1 MPSGYC
7 SDIWRDWASLQRIT
21 QGKDSVVVDG
31 KSLTVP
37 AVIAV
42 SRYRTQPSM
51 TTDPD
56 ILAAVQASVDL
67 LNTHLQQGYIVYGVN
82 TGVGGSADTRTA
94 HLQNLQKS
102 VIQHQNAGVL
112 LHSDKGLPT
121 PAGSGLAAGL
131 GQDLTSHALPVPVVR
146 AMMLLRCNSLMR
158 GHSGVQI
165 CVIESILS
173 LLAYDLTPVVPLRGS
188 ISASGD
194 LSPLS
199 YIAGVLEGN
208 EDIYVRSGIQ
218 HDYQIITADRA
229 LLIAKLQRIV
239 LGPKEALGLLNGTA
253 TSCAAASSVI
263 YEAQHMGVIAQV
275 LTAMGTEALLGT
287 NHNHHPFIASTRPH
301 PGQLEAAANI
311 FAFLSDSR
319 LTADANPKK
328 AGMAQDRYSLRTASQ
343 WIGPQLEDLA
353 LAKEQVRCEL
363 NSTTDNPL
371 IDAANDMIYHGG
383 NFQAASVT
391 SAMEKTLTSLQLLGR
406 LFFAQCSELLN
417 VMLNKGLPPNLCAD
431 DPSTSFTFKGID
443 INMAAYMSELGYL
456 AHPVSTH
463 MQSAEMHNQS
473 LNSLALIAARYAA
486 QAIDV
491 VSIMAASYLYALC
504 QALDLRCL
512 HLEFSTLAEPA
523 ARSVLRE
530 CFSSIV
536 SENNFESMHTEIW
549 TILMEK
555 WLEYASLD
563 LADRG
568 PATALETTGALLSI
582 LAKNLATSPDG
593 ARNNVLAGIQTYQ
606 VRIAE
611 SLNEAYDSARK
622 AFFVAPT
629 TPKYLCWASNIL
641 YRFVREDLKVPM
653 HRGLVDHPPISSES
667 GETGP
672 KRTIGSLT
680 SIIYMSLRN
689 GELHNKV
696 MEIAGRVD

>member
-1 MPSGYC
+1 
-7 SDIWRDWASLQRIT
+7 
-21 QGKDSVVVDG
+21 
-31 KSLTVP
+31 
-37 AVIAV
+37 
-42 SRYRTQPSM
+42 M

-56 ILAAVQASVDL
+56 ILAAIEASVDL
-67 LNTHLQQGYIVYGVN
+67 LNAHLQKGYIVYGVN

-102 VIQHQNAGVL
+102 LIQHQNVGIL

-121 PAGSGLAAGL
+121 SAGSGLA
-131 GQDLTSHALPVPVVR
+131 QDLNSHALPVPIVR

-158 GHSGVQI
+158 GHSGVRI
-165 CVIESILS
+165 GVIESILS
-173 LLAYDLTPVVPLRGS
+173 LLANDLTPVVPLRGS

-208 EDIYVRSGIQ
+208 EDIYVRSGIR
-218 HDYQIITADRA
+218 HKYQIITADKA
-229 LLIAKLQRIV
+229 LSLANLQRII

-253 TSCAAASSVI
+253 TSCAAASNVI
-263 YEAQHMGVIAQV
+263 YEAQHIGVLAQV
-275 LTAMGTEALLGT
+275 LTAMGTEALIGT
-287 NHNHHPFIASTRPH
+287 SHNHHPFIASIRPH

-319 LTADANPKK
+319 LTADASPKQ
-328 AGMAQDRYSLRTASQ
+328 AGLAQDRYALRTASQ

-371 IDAANDMIYHGG
+371 IDASNDTIYHGG
-383 NFQAASVT
+383 NFQAASIT
-391 SAMEKTLTSLQLLGR
+391 SAMEKTLTALQSLGR

-431 DPSTSFTFKGID
+431 DPSTSFTLKGID
-443 INMAAYMSELGYL
+443 VNMAAYMSELGYL

-486 QAIDV
+486 HAIDV
-491 VSIMAASYLYALC
+491 LSMMTASYLYALC

-512 HLEFSTLAEPA
+512 QLEFSAVAEPA
-523 ARSVLRE
+523 ARSIFHE
-530 CFSSIV
+530 CFSSLV
-536 SENNFESMHTEIW
+536 SETTSDSLHTDVW
-549 TILMEK
+549 TILMDK
-555 WLEYASLD
+555 WLGHASLD

-568 PATALETTGALLSI
+568 PATALDTTGALLGLLTKHLS
-582 LAKNLATSPDG
+582 TSPDH
-593 ARNNVLAGIQTYQ
+593 ATNNVLVAIQTYQ
-606 VRIAE
+606 LRIAD
-611 SLNEAYDSARK
+611 SLNEAYDSART
-622 AFFVAPT
+622 AFLAAPT

-641 YRFVREDLKVPM
+641 YRFVREELDVPM
-653 HRGLVDHPPISSES
+653 HKGLMDHPPLKGDSDEM
-667 GETGP
+667 GT

-680 SIIYMSLRN
+680 SQIYISLRN
-689 GELHNKV
+689 GELHNRV
-696 MEIAGRVD
+696 MEIAGRVDT

>member
-1 MPSGYC
+1 MPHGYS
-7 SDIWRDWASLQRIT
+7 SDIWHDWSSLQRIK
-21 QGKDSVVVDG
+21 QGKDKVVVDG

-42 SRYRTQPSM
+42 SHYSTLPLM
-51 TTDPD
+51 TTDPG
-56 ILAAVQASVDL
+56 ILAAVEASVDL
-67 LNTHLQQGYIVYGVN
+67 LNAHLQKGYIVYGVN
-82 TGVGGSADTRTA
+82 TGVGGSADTRTV

-102 VIQHQNAGVL
+102 LIQHQNVGIL

-121 PAGSGLAAGL
+121 SAGSGLP
-131 GQDLTSHALPVPVVR
+131 QDLNSHALPVPIVR

-158 GHSGVQI
+158 GHSGVRI
-165 CVIESILS
+165 GVIESILS
-173 LLAYDLTPVVPLRGS
+173 LLANDLTPVVPLRGS

-208 EDIYVRSGIQ
+208 EDIYVRSGLR
-218 HDYQIITADRA
+218 HNYQIITADRA
-229 LLIAKLQRIV
+229 LSLADLHRV
-239 LGPKEALGLLNGTA
+239 TMGPKEALGLLNGTA
-253 TSCAAASSVI
+253 TSCAAASNVI
-263 YEAQHMGVIAQV
+263 YEAQHIGVLAQV

-287 NHNHHPFIASTRPH
+287 SHNHHPFIASIRAH
-301 PGQLEAAANI
+301 PGQVEAAANI

-319 LTADANPKK
+319 LTADASLKK
-328 AGMAQDRYSLRTASQ
+328 VGLAQDRYALRTASQ

-371 IDAANDMIYHGG
+371 IDASNDIIYHGG
-383 NFQAASVT
+383 NFQAASIT
-391 SAMEKTLTSLQLLGR
+391 SAMEKTLTSLQSLGR

-486 QAIDV
+486 HAIDV
-491 VSIMAASYLYALC
+491 VSMMTASYLYALC

-512 HLEFSTLAEPA
+512 QLEFSAVAEPA
-523 ARSVLRE
+523 ARSILQE

-536 SENNFESMHTEIW
+536 SETSFESLHTEVW
-549 TILMEK
+549 AILMEK
-555 WLEYASLD
+555 WLGHASLD

-568 PATALETTGALLSI
+568 PATALDTTGALFGLLTRHLS
-582 LAKNLATSPDG
+582 TSPDH
-593 ARNNVLAGIQTYQ
+593 ATNNVVVAIQTYQ
-606 VRIAE
+606 VRIAVT
-611 SLNEAYDSARK
+611 LNKAYDSART
-622 AFFVAPT
+622 AFFAAPT

-641 YRFVREDLKVPM
+641 YRFVREDLDVPM
-653 HRGLVDHPPISSES
+653 HKGLMDHPPLRSES
-667 GETGP
+667 DEMGT

-680 SIIYMSLRN
+680 SQIYISLRN
-689 GELHNKV
+689 GELHNRV
-696 MEIAGRVD
+696 MEIAGRVNT